1 MTENCA
7 NVTFNTISEL
17 SIEGTMGF
25 EKDWMKYKQPVIL
38 QDKDMIN
45 KNGFTRPKIF
55 KKEEKSDN
63 IQLLR

>member
-1 MTENCA
+1 
-7 NVTFNTISEL
+7 
-17 SIEGTMGF
+17 MGF
-25 EKDWMKYKQPVIL
+25 EKDWMKYKQPVLL